1 MEESSELGFSSSFS
15 EEKSLLE
22 VAVETFSSPT
32 PPPPAEDPSF
42 PDCDDFFH
50 RPSSETEGMSTS
62 SFGSVLDVMTD
73 TTTDDERSNRTTSS
87 MTMTN
92 TSRYSS
98 CSERSVKLS
107 DIINR
112 QDRPSLL
119 DSVPSSSAVTP
130 LMDEYSCATSESA
143 SIAISLCQTTTDSS
157 STGSAFSRSGSS
169 SIRRNKTQRHP
180 TVIRKDKS
188 GVPVV
193 SVKSSI
199 RSPTSKSRGGASTP
213 SRGSHHR
220 SCTASPSTSSTPG
233 VRRRSNG
240 SSSVKSTGD
249 PVKTVP
255 SVTRSSKSASSLA
268 AAPVRPPRA
277 LQQINQS
284 TEVKRRSLRTS
295 TSGSTLRNATA
306 ASSAKS
312 PAAASASRR
321 SPAPP
326 VDRKTSGGVPL
337 ANRTN
342 RLVTITSYKSRN
354 SASAKPDE
362 ISGKNSIRNK
372 RTFILN
378 VSTSPFS
385 RERNQSDAGRSRFW
399 SLQNPDGSKDRSRHN
414 GKSF

>member
-1 MEESSELGFSSSFS
+1 MPEEKAALLVRKFFGNSVIETKKSRMAKTETIMEESSELGCSSSSFS

-22 VAVETFSSPT
+22 VAVETFSSTT
-32 PPPPAEDPSF
+32 PPPQEEECNPSY
-42 PDCDDFFH
+42 DCDDFFH

-119 DSVPSSSAVTP
+119 DSVPSSPAVTP
-130 LMDEYSCATSESA
+130 LMDDFSCATSESA

-157 STGSAFSRSGSS
+157 STGSAFSRSGS
-169 SIRRNKTQRHP
+169 IRRNKAQRHP
-180 TVIRKDKS
+180 TVIRKDRS
-188 GVPVV
+188 SLPAV
-193 SVKSSI
+193 SVKSST
-199 RSPTSKSRGGASTP
+199 RTPTSKSRGGASSSTP

-220 SCTASPSTSSTPG
+220 SCTASPSTTPG
-233 VRRRSNG
+233 LRRRSNG

-249 PVKTVP
+249 PVKMVP
-255 SVTRSSKSASSLA
+255 SVSKSSANKSASSLA
-268 AAPVRPPRA
+268 ASAAPVRPPRA
-277 LQQINQS
+277 LQQVNQS

-306 ASSAKS
+306 ASSAKA
-312 PAAASASRR
+312 PATSSASRR

-326 VDRKTSGGVPL
+326 IDRKTSVPSGGVPL

-362 ISGKNSIRNK
+362 ISG
-372 RTFILN
+372 
-378 VSTSPFS
+378 TSF
-385 RERNQSDAGRSRFW
+385 Q
-399 SLQNPDGSKDRSRHN
+399 
-414 GKSF
+414 